1 MLGDK
6 TALSLCVY
14 CNHCGAAK
22 HTLSICFYVNCETK
36 TRQIA
41 YQLMILLFCLFSAV
55 TCKYADSSWGFSVC
69 SLVLKKKK
77 SADFLTVRNNKPGIE
92 RKKETDR
99 WGVSAL
105 CFPSILYLPSFVSQG
120 RAKCVLRLC
129 IRLRFQR
136 SHTVPCFLVGSPGNK
151 SAEGTLLWEAYG
163 KEHMH
168 VQPWGYITMY
178 NNG

>member
-1 MLGDK
+1 MKNLE
-6 TALSLCVY
+6 A
-14 CNHCGAAK
+14 
-22 HTLSICFYVNCETK
+22 ETEGERRR
-36 TRQIA
+36 TGEVFQHR
-41 YQLMILLFCLFSAV
+41 FS
-55 TCKYADSSWGFSVC
+55 
-69 SLVLKKKK
+69 
-77 SADFLTVRNNKPGIE
+77 
-92 RKKETDR
+92 
-99 WGVSAL
+99 
-105 CFPSILYLPSFVSQG
+105 SILYLLSFFSQS
-120 RAKCVLRLC
+120 RTTCVLRLC